1 MSEKKLKVKCAVK
14 KQQHSNQFVS
24 EYLLPCVTGVQIEMT
39 LEIFQQSDKNVCI
52 KAAWEFDSSTN
63 TNFTLY
69 CYLTD
74 FFSPHQQP
82 QYLLCHLSTGESGS
96 VDNWEWSALSV
107 CSLQPSWLGLE
118 EGHIDLI
125 RHTWVLI
132 TSRAKR
138 LWFHRCLPA
147 QVTGCCDILLLHGQ
161 TDALP

>member
-1 MSEKKLKVKCAVK
+1 MQLKNDK
-14 KQQHSNQFVS
+14 HSLTNYLIVS
-24 EYLLPCVTGVQIEMT
+24 EYLLLCVTGVQNEMT
-39 LEIFQQSDKNVCI
+39 LEIFQQSDKKI
-52 KAAWEFDSSTN
+52 TASKQHESSTVRQ
-63 TNFTLY
+63 TQT
-69 CYLTD
+69 
-74 FFSPHQQP
+74 SPFIAIWLIPPQQP

-107 CSLQPSWLGLE
+107 CSLQPSWLRLE

-138 LWFHRCLPA
+138 LWLHRCLPA